1 MSTLKRRDFLKQ
13 STMAAAA
20 AALPASLAGA
30 APSARAG
37 GNDVLRIAVCG
48 VKGRGLSHV
57 GEWAAMKDVQVAA
70 IVDIDETVIHN
81 AMTTVEKKAGNTPIY
96 YQDFRKMLE
105 DKSIDAVSIATCNH
119 THTLIAIN
127 SVIAGKHVYVEK
139 PLSHNVWEGRKLVEA
154 ARKYNKCVQ
163 HGTQSR
169 SGGGHRKAA
178 AFLAE
183 GKLGPVKLSRGL
195 CYKRRQSIGKKPD
208 APIPKGVDYNLWL
221 GPAPE
226 HPFNPNFFH
235 YNWHWHWDTGNGD
248 IGNQGVHEMDK
259 ARWYLGKNSLPLKV
273 SCIGGRF
280 GYEDDGE
287 TPNTQ
292 IVVFDYGD
300 SQLMFEVRGLE
311 TEKYLLPGLDPEKHK
326 GAAEGIGNVVH
337 CKDGFVA
344 GTSAYDYQGNKIPI
358 EVKDDGRGVNHFRNF
373 IDGVKSGKHETLN
386 ADVLDG
392 HLSSALCHLANISYR
407 LGELRPI
414 TKDDPFSCEEGNEA
428 FHRMRKH
435 LKENGVEL
443 EKTQLRVGRTLS
455 FDPKNEKFVGD
466 PEADKLLT
474 REYRK
479 PFVVPENP

>member
-1 MSTLKRRDFLKQ
+1 MSQLSRRQFLGT
-13 STMAAAA
+13 SAMAAAA
-20 AALPASLAGA
+20 AALPLPAVASPLRAKAG
-30 APSARAG
+30 P
-37 GNDVLRIAVCG
+37 NDLLRIAVCG
-48 VKGRGLSHV
+48 VKGRGLAHI
-57 GEWAAMKDVQVAA
+57 GEWLNMKDVQVAA
-70 IVDIDETVIHN
+70 IVDIDQNVIHD
-81 AMTTVEKKAGNTPIY
+81 AMGKIEKANGAKPAY

-154 ARKYNKCVQ
+154 ARKYNKVVQ

-178 AFLAE
+178 TFLAE
-183 GKLGPVKLSRGL
+183 GKLGAIKVSRGL
-195 CYKRRQSIGKKPD
+195 CYKRRTSIGKKPD
-208 APIPKGVDYNLWL
+208 GKVPEGVDYNLWL

-226 HPFNPNFFH
+226 RAFNPNFFH

-259 ARWYLGKNSLPLKV
+259 ARWFLGKNTLPNKV
-273 SCIGGRF
+273 TCVGGRF

-292 IVVFDYGD
+292 IAVFDYGD
-300 SQLMFEVRGLE
+300 SQLLFEVRGLE
-311 TEKYLLPGLDPEKHK
+311 TEKYMGEQ
-326 GAAEGIGNVVH
+326 IGNIVH
-337 CKDGFVA
+337 CKDGYVS
-344 GTSAYDYQGNKIPI
+344 GTTAYDGAGKKIAMD
-358 EVKDDGRGVNHFRNF
+358 VKDDGRATNHFRNF
-373 IDGVKSGKHETLN
+373 IEAAKTGKPESLN

-392 HLSSALCHLANISYR
+392 HLSSALCISYR

-414 TKDDPFSCEEGNEA
+414 AKDDPFTSEEGNEA
-428 FHRMRKH
+428 FSRTRKH
-435 LKENGVEL
+435 LADAGVDL
-443 EKTQLRVGRTLS
+443 NKTQLRVGRTLTI
-455 FDPKNEKFVGD
+455 DPKTEKFVND
-466 PEADKLLT
+466 AEADKLLT

>member
-1 MSTLKRRDFLKQ
+1 MSKLNRREFLQ
-13 STMAAAA
+13 RSAMAAAA
-20 AALPASLAGA
+20 AAVPVPAFAHERRPGA
-30 APSARAG
+30 
-37 GNDVLRIAVCG
+37 NEMLRIAVCG
-48 VKGRGLSHV
+48 VKGRGLEHIGQWSK
-57 GEWAAMKDVQVAA
+57 MKDVQVAA

-81 AMTTVEKKAGNTPIY
+81 AMDRVEKNAGNKPVY

-127 SVIAGKHVYVEK
+127 SVIAGKNVYVEK

-154 ARKYNKCVQ
+154 ARKYNKVVQ

-169 SGGGHRKAA
+169 SGGAHRKTAT
-178 AFLAE
+178 FIAE
-183 GKLGPVKLSRGL
+183 GKLGPVKVSRGL
-195 CYKRRQSIGKKPD
+195 CYKSRKSIGKKMD
-208 APIPKGVDYNLWL
+208 APVPKGVDYNLWL

-226 HPFNPNFFH
+226 RPFNPNFFH

-248 IGNQGVHEMDK
+248 IGNQGVHEIDK
-259 ARWYLGKNSLPLKV
+259 ARWFMGKNTLPLKV
-273 SCIGGRF
+273 TSIGGRF

-300 SQLMFEVRGLE
+300 SQLMFEVRGLD
-311 TEKYLLPGLDPEKHK
+311 TEKYMG
-326 GAAEGIGNVVH
+326 EGIGNIVH
-337 CKDGFVA
+337 CKDGYVS
-344 GTSAYDYQGNKIPI
+344 GTQAFDNTGKKIPMD
-358 EVKDDGRGVNHFRNF
+358 VKDDGRAMDHFRNF
-373 IDGVKSGKHETLN
+373 IDAVKAAKPEMLN
-386 ADVLDG
+386 ADVLEG
-392 HLSSALCHLANISYR
+392 HLSASLCHLANISYR

-414 TKDDPFSCEEGNEA
+414 TKDDPFTCEEGNEA
-428 FHRMRKH
+428 FNRTRKH
-435 LKENGVEL
+435 LTENGVDL
-443 EKTQLRVGRTLS
+443 AKTQLRVGRTLS
-455 FDPKNEKFVGD
+455 FDPKAEKFVND

>member
-1 MSTLKRRDFLKQ
+1 MTNLSRREFLER
-13 STMAAAA
+13 SMMAAAA
-20 AALPASLAGA
+20 AAVPVGLPAEANPLRAKAG
-30 APSARAG
+30 P
-37 GNDVLRIAVCG
+37 NEVLRIAVCG
-48 VKGRGLSHV
+48 VKGRGLAHV
-57 GEWAAMKDVQVAA
+57 GEWSAMKDVQVAA
-70 IVDIDETVIHN
+70 IVDIDENVIHT
-81 AMTTVEKKAGNTPIY
+81 AMDKVEKASGKKPVY

-154 ARKYNKCVQ
+154 ARKYNKVVQ

-169 SGGGHRKAA
+169 SGGGHRKTAT
-178 AFLAE
+178 FLAE
-183 GKLGPVKLSRGL
+183 GKLGPIKVSRGL
-195 CYKRRQSIGKKPD
+195 CYKRRTSIGKKPD
-208 APIPKGVDYNLWL
+208 GQVPAGVDYDLWL
-221 GPAPE
+221 GPAPVR
-226 HPFNPNFFH
+226 PFNPNYFH

-273 SCIGGRF
+273 TSIGGRF

-300 SQLMFEVRGLE
+300 SQLMFEVRGLD
-311 TEKYLLPGLDPEKHK
+311 TDKYMG
-326 GAAEGIGNVVH
+326 EGIGNLVH
-337 CKDGFVA
+337 CKDGYVA
-344 GTSAYDYQGNKIPI
+344 GTTAFDLKGQKISMD
-358 EVKDDGRGVNHFRNF
+358 VKEDGRATNHFRNF
-373 IDGVKSGKHETLN
+373 IEGAKSGKYETLN

-392 HLSSALCHLANISYR
+392 HLSAALCHLANISYR
-407 LGELRPI
+407 LGEQRPI
-414 TKDDPFSCEEGNEA
+414 TKDDPFTCEEGNEA
-428 FHRMRKH
+428 FNRMRKH
-435 LKENGVEL
+435 LTENGVDL
-443 EKTQLRVGRTLS
+443 AKTQLRVGRTLS

>member
-1 MSTLKRRDFLKQ
+1 MSNLSRREFLER
-13 STMAAAA
+13 SMMAAAA
-20 AALPASLAGA
+20 AALGA
-30 APSARAG
+30 EQNPPLLARADG
-37 GNDVLRIAVCG
+37 SKAGPNDVLRIAVCG
-48 VKGRGLSHV
+48 VKGRGLAHI

-70 IVDIDETVIHN
+70 IVDIDENVIDG
-81 AMTTVEKKAGNTPIY
+81 AMKAVAKKAGNTPAY
-96 YQDFRKMLE
+96 FQDFRKMLE

-154 ARKYNKCVQ
+154 ARKYNRVVQ

-169 SGGGHRKAA
+169 SGGGYRKTASY
-178 AFLAE
+178 LAE
-183 GKLGPVKLSRGL
+183 GKLGAVKVSRGL
-195 CYKRRQSIGKKPD
+195 CYKRRESIGKKQD
-208 APIPKGVDYNLWL
+208 APVPKGVDYNLWL

-226 HPFNPNFFH
+226 RPFNPNFFH

-259 ARWYLGKNSLPLKV
+259 ARWYLGKNTHPLKV
-273 SCIGGRF
+273 TSIGGRF

-292 IVVFDYGD
+292 IVVYDYGD
-300 SQLMFEVRGLE
+300 SQLLFEVRGLE
-311 TEKYLLPGLDPEKHK
+311 TDKYLGEKV
-326 GAAEGIGNVVH
+326 GNIVH
-337 CKDGFVA
+337 CKEGYVA
-344 GTSAYDYQGNKIPI
+344 GTTAFDLQGQKLKM
-358 EVKDDGRGVNHFRNF
+358 EAKDDGRATNHFRNF
-373 IDGVKSGKHETLN
+373 IEAAKTGKPELLN
-386 ADVLDG
+386 ADVQDG
-392 HLSSALCHLANISYR
+392 HLSAALCHLGNISYR

-414 TKDDPFSCEEGNEA
+414 TKDDPFACEEGNEA
-428 FHRMRKH
+428 FNRMRSH
-435 LKENGVEL
+435 LSENGVDL
-443 EKTQLRVGRTLS
+443 SKTRLRVGRTLS
-455 FDPKNEKFVGD
+455 FDPKTEKFVGD

>member
-1 MSTLKRRDFLKQ
+1 MGNLNRRQFLGQ
-13 STMAAAA
+13 SVMAAAA
-20 AALPASLAGA
+20 AALPASA
-30 APSARAG
+30 ATERRAG
-37 GNDVLRIAVCG
+37 PNEMLRIAVCG
-48 VKGRGLSHV
+48 VKGRGLEHIGQWSK
-57 GEWAAMKDVQVAA
+57 MKDVQVAA

-81 AMTTVEKKAGNTPIY
+81 AMDRVEKNAGNKPVY

-154 ARKYNKCVQ
+154 ARKYNKVVQ
-163 HGTQSR
+163 HGTQNR
-169 SGGGHRKAA
+169 SGGAQRKTAT
-178 AFLAE
+178 FLAE
-183 GKLGPVKLSRGL
+183 GKLGPVKVSRGL
-195 CYKRRQSIGKKPD
+195 CYKSRKSIGKKMD
-208 APIPKGVDYNLWL
+208 APVPKGVDYNLWL

-226 HPFNPNFFH
+226 RPFNPNFFH

-248 IGNQGVHEMDK
+248 IGNQGVHEIDK
-259 ARWYLGKNSLPLKV
+259 ARWFMGKTTLPLKV
-273 SCIGGRF
+273 TSIGGRF

-311 TEKYLLPGLDPEKHK
+311 TEKYMGE
-326 GAAEGIGNVVH
+326 AIGNVVH
-337 CKDGFVA
+337 CKDGYVA
-344 GTSAYDYQGNKIPI
+344 NYAAFDLNGKKIQMD
-358 EVKDDGRGVNHFRNF
+358 VKDDGRATNHFRNF
-373 IDGVKSGKHETLN
+373 IEAVKAGKPELLN

-392 HLSSALCHLANISYR
+392 HLSASLCHLANISYR
-407 LGELRPI
+407 LGEPRPI
-414 TKDDPFSCEEGNEA
+414 TKDDPFTCEEGNEA
-428 FHRMRKH
+428 FNRTRKH
-435 LKENGVEL
+435 LTENGVDL
-443 EKTQLRVGRTLS
+443 SKTQVMVGRTLT
-455 FDPKNEKFVGD
+455 FDPKTEKFVND
-466 PEADKLLT
+466 AQADKLLT

>member
-1 MSTLKRRDFLKQ
+1 MSNLSRRDFLER
-13 STMAAAA
+13 SMMAAAA
-20 AALPASLAGA
+20 AALPATPLLANA
-30 APSARAG
+30 APERRAG
-37 GNDVLRIAVCG
+37 PNDVLRIAVCG
-48 VKGRGLSHV
+48 VKGRGLAHV

-70 IVDIDETVIHN
+70 IVDIDENVIHN
-81 AMTTVEKKAGNTPIY
+81 ALSSVEKKAGNKPVY

-139 PLSHNVWEGRKLVEA
+139 PLSHNIWEGRKLVEA
-154 ARKYNKCVQ
+154 ARKYKKCVQ

-169 SGGGHRKAA
+169 SAGGHRKAA
-178 AFLAE
+178 TFLAE
-183 GKLGPVKLSRGL
+183 GKLGAIKVSRGL
-195 CYKRRQSIGKKPD
+195 CYKRRESIGKKPNGEV
-208 APIPKGVDYNLWL
+208 PKGVDYNLWL
-221 GPAPE
+221 GPAAE
-226 HPFNPNFFH
+226 RPFNPNFFH

-273 SCIGGRF
+273 TCIGGRF

-292 IVVFDYGD
+292 IAVFDYGD

-311 TEKYLLPGLDPEKHK
+311 TDKFMGEKV
-326 GAAEGIGNVVH
+326 GNIVH
-337 CKDGFVA
+337 CKDGYVA
-344 GTSAYDYQGNKIPI
+344 GTSAFDLEGKKIPM
-358 EVKDDGRGVNHFRNF
+358 EVKEDGRATNHFRNF
-373 IDGVKSGKHETLN
+373 IESAKSGNHETLN

-407 LGELRPI
+407 LGEQRPI
-414 TKDDPFSCEEGNEA
+414 TKDDPFTCEEGNEA
-428 FHRMRKH
+428 FNRTRKH
-435 LKENGVEL
+435 LVENGVDL
-443 EKTQLRVGRTLS
+443 AKTQLRVGRTLS